1 MTKIKTPKKLIEVA
15 LPLDDIN
22 AEATREKSIRK
33 GHPSTLHLWWA
44 RRPLAAARAILFSQ
58 LVNDP
63 GGERGYYAGKTRAQA
78 DTERDVLFDIISDLV
93 KWENIN
99 NEDVLE
105 RARAAIRKS
114 WKETCELNKGNPGFD
129 PAQLPDFHDP
139 FAGGGSIPL
148 EAQRLGLSSIAT
160 DLNPVAI
167 TINKA
172 MTEIPPRFADIEPV
186 GPENANHSQ
195 FVNEWSGAK
204 GLAEDIRR
212 YGVLLNQ
219 KAFEKIGHFY
229 PKVQLHES
237 FGGGQAT
244 VLAWL
249 WVRTV
254 ASPNPAAQGTRVPL
268 VSSFWLCRKNGKEV
282 YVSPVVD
289 GLQYKFDIKR
299 GAPSDPD
306 SVKSGTKIA
315 RGANFR
321 CLFTGAPIS
330 ADYVKAEGKAGRMG
344 WKLMAVVAE
353 GKQGRAYAVATKEH
367 EELAFS
373 AHPAWRPEFPL
384 STHPQYMSCT
394 NYGPSVIADLF
405 MPRQTMA
412 LVTFSDCLHELHERV
427 KADTLAAG
435 WGDDELSL
443 AKGGKKA
450 TAYADAIM
458 VYLGLG
464 ISRLA
469 NRQST
474 NTFWHNGAEKIEQ
487 VFARHALPMM
497 WDTAEGN
504 PFSTSSGNYL
514 GQLDYLSKS
523 VETLPAN
530 PAGGTVFQKDAQSAD
545 YKGQVVSTDPPYYDN
560 IPYADLS
567 DFFYVWLRYSLR
579 SYLPDVFSTMMVP
592 KSEELVADHKR
603 HSGKENAEQFFME
616 GMTSVMHSI
625 ATQAHAAFPVTI
637 YYAFRQSETNEAGTA
652 STGWQTFLEAVIRA
666 GFAITGTW
674 PVRTE
679 LTGNLKKNWNA
690 LASSIVLVCR
700 QRDGDAET
708 ISRRDFQRQLREEMP
723 DALEAMIGGATG
735 QSPVKPVDMAQAAIG
750 PGMAIYSKYAAV
762 LNQGGSHMSVH
773 DALVLINRVKD
784 EVLGGIGEA
793 DPDTGF
799 CADWFAQFGWSA
811 GPFGEALVLAPAKGT
826 SVDGIETAGVIESGS
841 GKVRLIKWEEYP
853 DGWDPRTDNRVPVWE
868 ACHQMIRRLNNQG
881 ESAAGE
887 LLAKMP
893 EKGESIRQ
901 LAYHLYTLCERK
913 KWAEEARAYN
923 ELIGSWH
930 AIVAASHEVG
940 HRGTQTEL
948 VPDIQE

>member
-1 MTKIKTPKKLIEVA
+1 MASIKTPKKLIEVA

-22 AEATREKSIRK
+22 AEAMREKSIRK

-63 GGERGYYAGKTRAQA
+63 GGGRGYYAGKTRAQA
-78 DTERDVLFDIISDLV
+78 DAERDVLFDIIRDLV
-93 KWENIN
+93 KWENLN
-99 NEDVLE
+99 NEAVLE
-105 RARAAIRKS
+105 RARAAIKKS
-114 WKETCELNKGNPGFD
+114 WKETCELNEGKPGFD
-129 PAQLPDFHDP
+129 PAQLPEFHDP

-172 MTEIPPRFADIEPV
+172 MTEIPPRFANSEPV
-186 GPENANHSQ
+186 GPEIENQSQ
-195 FVNEWSGAK
+195 LVNEWSGAK

-212 YGVLLNQ
+212 YAVQLNE
-219 KAFEKIGHFY
+219 KAFEIIGDYY
-229 PKVQLHES
+229 PKARLDES
-237 FGGGQAT
+237 SGGGEAT

-249 WVRTV
+249 WARTV
-254 ASPNPAAQGTRVPL
+254 ASPNPAAQGTHVPL
-268 VSSFWLCRKNGKEV
+268 VSSFWLCKKKGKEV
-282 YVSPVVD
+282 YVEPSVD
-289 GLQYKFDIKR
+289 GLDYRFKLKR
-299 GAPSDPD
+299 GVPANPD
-306 SVKSGTKIA
+306 AVKSGTKMA

-321 CLFTGAPIS
+321 CLITDVPIS
-330 ADYVKAEGKAGRMG
+330 ADYVKAAGKAGRMG
-344 WKLMAVVAE
+344 WKLMAIVAE
-353 GKQGRAYAVATKEH
+353 GKRGRVYAPATKEH
-367 EELAFS
+367 EELALS
-373 AHPAWRPEFPL
+373 ARPSWRPELPL
-384 STHPQYMSCT
+384 STHPQYMSVT
-394 NYGPSVIADLF
+394 NYGPSVVADLF

-412 LVTFSDCLHELHERV
+412 LVTFSDCLHDLHERV
-427 KADTLAAG
+427 KNDALAAG
-435 WGDDELSL
+435 WNDDEVRL
-443 AKGGKKA
+443 ADGGNRA

-474 NTFWHNGAEKIEQ
+474 NSFWHTAGEKVEQ
-487 VFARHALPMM
+487 VFARHALPMV

-504 PFSTSSGNYL
+504 PFSSSSGNFL
-514 GQLDYLSKS
+514 GQVDYLAKS
-523 VETLPAN
+523 VETLPASQS
-530 PAGGTVFQKDAQSAD
+530 GGVAFQKDAQSAD
-545 YKGQVVSTDPPYYDN
+545 YKNQVVSTDPPYYDN
-560 IPYADLS
+560 VPYADLS

-579 SYLPDVFSTMMVP
+579 SYLPEVFSTMMVP

-652 STGWQTFLEAVIRA
+652 STGWETFLEAVIRA

-679 LTGNLKKNWNA
+679 LTGNLKKKWNA

-700 QRDGDAET
+700 RREDDAET
-708 ISRRDFQRQLREEMP
+708 ISRRQFQRELREEMP
-723 DALEAMIGGATG
+723 GALEAMIGGTTG
-735 QSPVKPVDMAQAAIG
+735 QSPVKPVDMAQASIG

-762 LNQGGSHMSVH
+762 LNQNGSYMSVH

-784 EVLGGIGEA
+784 EVLGGIGDA

-799 CADWFAQFGWSA
+799 CADWFAQCGWST
-811 GPFGEALVLAPAKGT
+811 GPFGEAQVLAQAKGT
-826 SVDGIETAGVIESGS
+826 SVDGVETAGVIESGS
-841 GKVRLIKWEEYP
+841 GKVRLLKWEEYP
-853 DGWDPRTDNRVPVWE
+853 GDWDPRSDSRVPVWE
-868 ACHQMIRRLNNQG
+868 ACHHIVRSLNTHG
-881 ESAAGE
+881 ETEAGA

-893 EKGESIRQ
+893 EKGEEIRA
-901 LAYHLYTLCERK
+901 LAYHLYALCERK
-913 KWAEEARAYN
+913 NWAEEARAYN

-930 AIVAASHEVG
+930 AIVGISHEVG

-948 VPDIQE
+948 GLDV